1 LKDADWRVRMGA
13 ALALSAIGTEKSL
26 DLLKAA
32 TCDENEYVQKIALA
46 VIKKGESCEPVKK

>member
-1 LKDADWRVRMGA
+1 MGA